1 MPLLAKE
8 EPMEARLDS
17 KTERRLHSLQAQ
29 DFIEDFEIDWPR
41 DESTED
47 AESADKSA
55 SSESSVQ
62 RRRGDVP
69 CGPSEKDKRLPSS
82 VAQGD

>member
-29 DFIEDFEIDWPR
+29 DFIEDFEIVWPR

-47 AESADKSA
+47 ADKSA